1 MTNLKVLKIKIDND
15 TDYLKFE
22 NKLIKRL
29 IEIEKLKID
38 STLIEIENDNI
49 QEIIKFLELI
59 KLYLSGFNEKNEMK
73 TIHVEFK
80 NLENINNELIDV
92 LKNYQIPIFYHK
104 NNYDDIEKLLLY
116 ILQLIGKNIG
126 ICLMMENKK
135 ENEWILNGFTNKK
148 LLKKLLKYMFYIIT
162 YKKDNLENRSKKLKF
177 FEIKNKI
184 EFYNIDL
191 KKEGEF

>member
-1 MTNLKVLKIKIDND
+1 MNLKVLKIKITNE
-15 TDYLKFE
+15 TDYLKFK
-22 NKLIKRL
+22 NKLIKQL
-29 IEIEKLKID
+29 IKIEKLKID
-38 STLIEIENDNI
+38 STLIEIENNDI

-59 KLYLSGFNEKNEMK
+59 KLYLSGFNDKNEMK
-73 TIHVEFK
+73 TIHVEIK
-80 NLENINNELIDV
+80 NLENMDNELVDV

-104 NNYDDIEKLLLY
+104 NNDDDIEKLLLY
-116 ILQLIGKNIG
+116 VLQLIGKNVG

-148 LLKKLLKYMFYIIT
+148 LLKKLLKYVFYIIT
-162 YKKDNLENRSKKLKF
+162 YRKDSLVERSKKLNF

>member
-1 MTNLKVLKIKIDND
+1 MNLKVLKIKITNE
-15 TDYLKFE
+15 TDYLKFK
-22 NKLIKRL
+22 NKLMKQLIK
-29 IEIEKLKID
+29 IEKLKID

-49 QEIIKFLELI
+49 QEVIKFLELI
-59 KLYLSGFNEKNEMK
+59 KLYLSGFNDKNEMK
-73 TIHVEFK
+73 TIHVEIK
-80 NLENINNELIDV
+80 NLENTDNELIDV

-104 NNYDDIEKLLLY
+104 NNYDDVEKLLLY

-148 LLKKLLKYMFYIIT
+148 LLKKLLKYMFYVIT
-162 YKKDNLENRSKKLKF
+162 YKKDNLEDKSKKLKF

>member
-1 MTNLKVLKIKIDND
+1 MNLKVLKIKITNE
-15 TDYLKFE
+15 TDYLKFK
-22 NKLIKRL
+22 NKLMKQLIK
-29 IEIEKLKID
+29 IEKLKID

-49 QEIIKFLELI
+49 QEVIKFLELI
-59 KLYLSGFNEKNEMK
+59 KLYLSGFNDKNEMK
-73 TIHVEFK
+73 TIHVEIK
-80 NLENINNELIDV
+80 NLENMDNELVDV

-104 NNYDDIEKLLLY
+104 NNDDDIEKLLLY
-116 ILQLIGKNIG
+116 VLQLIGKNVG

-162 YKKDNLENRSKKLKF
+162 YRKDSLVERSKKLNF

>member
-1 MTNLKVLKIKIDND
+1 MNLKVLKIKITNE
-15 TDYLKFE
+15 TDYLKFK
-22 NKLIKRL
+22 NKLMKQLIK
-29 IEIEKLKID
+29 IEKLKID

-49 QEIIKFLELI
+49 QEVIKFLELI
-59 KLYLSGFNEKNEMK
+59 KLYLSGFNDKNEMK
-73 TIHVEFK
+73 TIHVEIK
-80 NLENINNELIDV
+80 NLENTDNELIDI

-104 NNYDDIEKLLLY
+104 NNYDDVEKLLLY

-148 LLKKLLKYMFYIIT
+148 LLKKLLKYMFYVIT
-162 YKKDNLENRSKKLKF
+162 YKKDNLEDKSKKLKF